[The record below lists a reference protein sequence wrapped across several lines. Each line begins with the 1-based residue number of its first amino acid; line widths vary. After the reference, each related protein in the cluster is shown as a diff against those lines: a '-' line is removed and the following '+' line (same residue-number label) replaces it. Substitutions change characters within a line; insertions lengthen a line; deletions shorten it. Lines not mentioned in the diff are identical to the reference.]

1 MTLLTPSKSYKPFI
15 HEWAVSY
22 AKEHERIHWIEDELE
37 LQTDVSHWK
46 SGKLTEEEK
55 HHITQILRLFTQ
67 SDVAVGTNYL
77 EFYIPKFKNNEIRA
91 MLTAF
96 ASREFIHQRA
106 YALLNDTLGLPE
118 EEFTVFADVKEMS
131 DKLEFMRSIDV
142 HSVSGTGLAIAR
154 SVLNEGMSLFS
165 AFAMLLNY
173 QRYGKMPGMC
183 TVVEWSVRDESQ
195 HAEGMAKLFRAFC
208 DEHPRIVNDEFKAS
222 IYQMFRD
229 AVRLEDKVID
239 IAYEMGDLE
248 GLSSEEVKQ
257 YIRYLA
263 DRRLIQLGLKPN
275 FKVST
280 NPLPWMEEMLS
291 GSSMS
296 NFFEKRVTDY
306 NAHGLS
312 GDNWG
317 WA

>member
-1 MTLLTPSKSYKPFI
+1 MSLLELNTTYKPFKYP
-15 HEWAVSY
+15 WAVSY
-22 AKEHERIHWIEDELE
+22 ATEHERIHWIEDELE

-46 SGKLTEEEK
+46 SGKLSKEEK
-55 HHITQILRLFTQ
+55 NHITQILRLFTQ
-67 SDVAVGTNYL
+67 TDVAVGTNYL
-77 EFYIPKFKNNEIRA
+77 EYYIPKFKNNEIRA

-118 EEFTVFADVKEMS
+118 EEFTAFLEYQQMADKV
-131 DKLEFMRSIDV
+131 EFMGDIDV
-142 HSVSGTGLAIAR
+142 HSLSGTGLAIAR

-173 QRYGKMPGMC
+173 QRFGKMPGMC

-195 HAEGMAKLFRAFC
+195 HAEGMAKLFREFC
-208 DEHPRIVNDEFKAS
+208 EEHPRIVNDEFKKD
-222 IYQMFRD
+222 IYEMFRQ
-229 AVRLEDKVID
+229 AVKLEDKVID
-239 IAYEMGDLE
+239 LAYEMGALE
-248 GLSSEEVKQ
+248 GLTAGEVKQ

-275 FKVST
+275 WKVKD
-280 NPLPWMEEMLS
+280 NPLPWMEELIG
-291 GSSMS
+291 GSSIS

-306 NAHGLS
+306 NAQGMT
-312 GDNWG
+312 GTWG
-317 WA
+317 W

>member
-1 MTLLTPSKSYKPFI
+1 MGLLEWNTTYKPFKYP
-15 HEWAVSY
+15 WAVSY
-22 AKEHERIHWIEDELE
+22 ATEHERIHWIEDELE

-46 SGKLTEEEK
+46 SGKLSAQEK
-55 HHITQILRLFTQ
+55 NHITQILRLFTQ
-67 SDVAVGTNYL
+67 TDVAVGTNYL
-77 EFYIPKFKNNEIRA
+77 EYYIPKFKNNEIRA

-118 EEFTVFADVKEMS
+118 EEFTAFLEYQQMADKV
-131 DKLEFMRSIDV
+131 EFMGDIDV
-142 HSVSGTGLAIAR
+142 HSLSGTGLAIAR

-173 QRYGKMPGMC
+173 QRFGKMPGMC

-195 HAEGMAKLFRAFC
+195 HAEGMAKLFREFC
-208 DEHPRIVNDEFKAS
+208 EEHPRIVNDDFKKD
-222 IYQMFRD
+222 IYEMFRQ
-229 AVRLEDKVID
+229 AVKLEDKVID
-239 IAYEMGDLE
+239 LAYEMGALE
-248 GLSSEEVKQ
+248 GLTAGEVKQ

-275 FKVST
+275 WKVKD
-280 NPLPWMEEMLS
+280 NPLPWMEELIG
-291 GSSMS
+291 GSSIS

-306 NAHGLS
+306 NAQGMT
-312 GDNWG
+312 GTWG
-317 WA
+317 W